1 MKVKRKQKRPY
12 IVLFKNSLVN
22 SFTRYTHIYAF
33 VGMIIYLA
41 LFQSKFLFG
50 GDSWAESFYEYVQGA
65 LTGGWQTFFTLGI
78 AGYFNFLPKLFSY
91 SYILLG
97 APIEHV
103 DYFFRAIVIL
113 YTVACISFI
122 AHGYNRFLIKNDCI
136 RVLFAFATLL
146 ILYHVSSFSFI
157 NVWYV
162 GFIPIILISLS
173 PKRFEYEW
181 QQILYAA
188 FAMSVCFTKP
198 SLILIPLIIYRML
211 RHKEYLLG
219 AIILFSAGLQS
230 LLFFTSTYYETAI
243 QTYTEHIPLYKK
255 IGNAIL
261 YPGLL
266 TLKLYQLPPVQLV
279 SVIGVTGLLGL
290 LFAALVKI
298 RGIVQALLIA
308 LTLGLLSYT
317 AIYPPD
323 AAPFSVVSSFNGLF
337 SDEMKLQREVLVT
350 FIIVLSL
357 FTAGSYV
364 FEKSRGRQSRLIK
377 GSIVTFLL
385 LLTILSF
392 RTIDTQ
398 SSKLHVNIDP
408 FRASIGKN
416 SAICMPIPP
425 TTSWYPKNTAVYGWY
440 YESYGIGTCGKTNY
454 DKQIDYASFGKRKIG
469 PGRDI
474 IVVNE
479 HKHEI
484 KSILLPIYTPNPD
497 RATNVSLKNART
509 GKAYMAPIESKSNG
523 DHLTFVAFNLDGEGT
538 EDTYKYRLAEPATN
552 SSKLS
557 TGLFSDGR
565 VAHYSYFL
573 PPGLKHP
580 NDK

>member
-1 MKVKRKQKRPY
+1 MKGKPTHQQRGLNRVKS
-12 IVLFKNSLVN
+12 ILVT
-22 SFTRYTHIYAF
+22 SFARYTYIYAF
-33 VGMIIYLA
+33 AGMIAYLA
-41 LFQSKFLFG
+41 IFQSKFLLS
-50 GDSWAESFYEYVQGA
+50 GDSWAEAFYEYVYGA
-65 LTGGWQTFFTLGI
+65 VTGGWQAFFELGI

-91 SYILLG
+91 GYILLG
-97 APIEHV
+97 APVEYV
-103 DYFFRAIVIL
+103 DYFFRVVVVL

-122 AHGYNRFLIKNDCI
+122 AHGYNRFLIKNDAL
-136 RVLFAFATLL
+136 RVLLAFATLL
-146 ILYHVSSFSFI
+146 IFYHISSFSFI

-162 GFIPIILISLS
+162 GFIPIMLISLS
-173 PKRFEYEW
+173 PKRFVYEW

-198 SLILIPLIIYRML
+198 SLILIPLIIYRMI

-230 LLFFTSTYYETAI
+230 LLFFASTYYETAI

-255 IGNAIL
+255 IANTLL

-266 TLKLYQLPPVQLV
+266 TLKLYQIPPVQLA
-279 SVIGVTGLLGL
+279 SVIGATGLLGL

-323 AAPFSVVSSFNGLF
+323 TAPFSVVSSFNELF

-357 FTAGSYV
+357 FVTGSYI
-364 FEKSRGRQSRLIK
+364 FDKSRGRQSRLIK
-377 GSIVTFLL
+377 GSVVTFLL
-385 LLTILSF
+385 LLTVMSF

-398 SSKLHVNIDP
+398 SSTLHVNIDP
-408 FRASIGKN
+408 FRPSIAKN

-425 TTSWYPKNTAVYGWY
+425 TPSWYPKNTAVYGWY

-454 DKQIDYASFGKRKIG
+454 DKLIDYTSFGKRKIG
-469 PGRDI
+469 SGKDI
-474 IVVNE
+474 IVINE

-484 KSILLPIYTPNPD
+484 KSILLPINNPNPD
-497 RATNVSLKNART
+497 HATTVSLK
-509 GKAYMAPIESKSNG
+509 KC
-523 DHLTFVAFNLDGEGT
+523 
-538 EDTYKYRLAEPATN
+538 
-552 SSKLS
+552 
-557 TGLFSDGR
+557 
-565 VAHYSYFL
+565 
-573 PPGLKHP
+573 
-580 NDK
+580 